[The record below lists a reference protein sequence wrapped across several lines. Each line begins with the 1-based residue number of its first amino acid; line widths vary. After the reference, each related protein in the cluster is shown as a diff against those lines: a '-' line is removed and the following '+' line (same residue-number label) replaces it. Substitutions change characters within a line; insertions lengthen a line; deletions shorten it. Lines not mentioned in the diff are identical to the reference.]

1 MHQLDEGFEPPEACV
16 QWCRARAYPLHV
28 LDDGVQVDLNW
39 WNHHLRENNHEIVL
53 HGRDLDGQ
61 AVNHGTA
68 VVQRNDLRLDSE
80 LFEADHNGLGLLFLC
95 AAWRSAHRNRRATR
109 RLPDVFNPNA
119 REGEDPLAKIKAVL
133 DRCARDK
140 ALPPAM
146 RDNWSGWPDTPG
158 VGVSLMAVYLW
169 AVGVTREGI
178 RAQMIDQHG
187 VSTLIHEGWLEE
199 PSVSGFTLRRYDR
212 YQELLRTWSIQ
223 ARTEPELIE
232 MWLVQRWNARVAEA
246 RSGARA
252 EPTLF

>member
-1 MHQLDEGFEPPEACV
+1 MHLLDEGFEPPEACM
-16 QWCRARAYPLHV
+16 QWCGARAYPLHV

-39 WNHHLRENNHEIVL
+39 WNHHLRESKHEIVL
-53 HGRDLDGQ
+53 HGRDLDGRV
-61 AVNHGTA
+61 VNRGTA
-68 VVQRNDLRLDSE
+68 IVQRNDLRLDSE
-80 LFEADHNGLGLLFLC
+80 LFDADHNGLGLLFLC
-95 AAWRSAHRNRRATR
+95 AAWRSAHPNRRATR
-109 RLPDVFNPNA
+109 RLPDVFDAYTPK
-119 REGEDPLAKIKAVL
+119 DPLRKIKLIL
-133 DRCARDK
+133 DHCATART
-140 ALPPAM
+140 LPPASSS
-146 RDNWSGWPDTPG
+146 NWSGWPDTPG

-223 ARTEPELIE
+223 ARTHPELIE
-232 MWLVQRWNARVAEA
+232 MWLVQRWNARVQEA